1 MNIKLETD
9 RFYLREFEIND
20 IQIFFELDSDPNVH
34 KYLGNNPLK
43 NIDEA
48 QKMVEFIM
56 KQYQDF
62 GIGRWAVIDKSN
74 NEFVG
79 WSGLKYELNER
90 TNEKYYDIGYRLKFK
105 YWGKG
110 IAQETAN
117 ACLKHGF
124 DSMKV
129 DGIYASASVDNI
141 ASNVVLQKIGLKYI
155 EQYNYQAKN
164 ENILCN
170 WYGLSKEEYD
180 LIDKNKN

>member
-9 RFYLREFEIND
+9 RFWLREFELSDKLN
-20 IQIFFELDSDPNVH
+20 IFDLDSDPKVH
-34 KYLGNNPLK
+34 KYLGNNPISSIEQAEVVINSLI
-43 NIDEA
+43 N
-48 QKMVEFIM
+48 
-56 KQYQDF
+56 QYKEN
-62 GIGRWAVIDKSN
+62 GIARWAVIDKSN

-90 TNEKYYDIGYRLKFK
+90 TNERYYDIGYRLKPK

-124 DSMKV
+124 ETMKV
-129 DGIYASASVDNI
+129 DVIYASASIDNI
-141 ASNVVLQKIGLKYI
+141 ASNIVLQKIGLKYI
-155 EQYNYQAKN
+155 EQYIYETKN

-170 WYGLSKEEYD
+170 WYGLIKEEYQK
-180 LIDKNKN
+180 LNK